1 MKLIDVVLSL
11 VGLCILAVLSV
22 IILTHMLAYC
32 AYNRLT
38 IGRYWK

>member
-1 MKLIDVVLSL
+1 MKLIDIVLGIA
-11 VGLCILAVLSV
+11 GLCVLAVLSV